1 MKKLFALFMLLFL
14 MGNSH
19 IKAQNAPVE
28 PLKRSGWF
36 ISPRIGYDILPMYEN
51 NTPYIDYKGGI
62 EAGISTD
69 YYWNWF
75 GIGADFD
82 FIKNKPQNTFPG
94 ESITY
99 PHGNS
104 PVFTLTEDPITRMFV
119 GIGPSFKYS
128 KDKFMAELNLRGG
141 YGTINGGRLEYVET
155 AGGSPILL
163 NFHAGYKYSGLAA
176 KAQLRFTYF
185 VKEYFG
191 LQFGAYYINHFKVT
205 EEVDSGYGMSAGY
218 WKTQEV
224 HGGEFT
230 ILEEFQRRE
239 KPCDCNISSV
249 GVFAGVVFQIP
260 IKPKMKVVEEKKE
273 EDCKICDTYALAVTA
288 RDKFTGQVLP
298 DTDVAV
304 KDLDGNIVQS
314 GTTNKFGVVVFNDV
328 KPDNYTIEGIL
339 YDVPLEQNMT
349 NKDEFKPKETLQKDI
364 LYTDNNFILRGKTVV
379 CNTEDPLEDVSVY
392 LVNKAQAEEK
402 VTKTDAKGEFMFHVK
417 QQTDYEIYGKKDNYL
432 SQIESVSTKDYDRNA
447 TLFVKLE
454 ICMDKADCGTAIKL
468 ENIHYDLDKYFIR
481 EDAKP
486 ELDRLVRFMKDNPGV
501 KVEISSHTDSR
512 GSAEYNRKLSD
523 NRAKAAVDYLVSQGI
538 GRSRLTG
545 IGYGESRLLNHCSD
559 GVKCSEEEHQLNR
572 RTEMKVICP
581 DENK

>member
-1 MKKLFALFMLLFL
+1 MKKLLLLFFGLLFMVNFQ
-14 MGNSH
+14 S
-19 IKAQNAPVE
+19 KAQDAPVD

-36 ISPRIGYDILPMYEN
+36 ISPRIGYDILPMYDN

-82 FIKNKPQNTFPG
+82 FIKNKPQNTFNG
-94 ESITY
+94 EAITY
-99 PHGNS
+99 FHGNA
-104 PVFTLTEDPITRMFV
+104 PTFTLTENSISRMFF

-128 KDKFMAELNLRGG
+128 KDKFMSELNLRMG
-141 YGTINGGRLEYVET
+141 YGTVDGGRVEYSET
-155 AGGSPILL
+155 SSGTPILL
-163 NFHAGYKYSGLAA
+163 NFHAGYNNYSGLAA

-205 EEVDSGYGMSAGY
+205 EDTDATLGMSAGY

-230 ILEEFQRRE
+230 VLEEFQERV
-239 KPCDCNISSV
+239 KPCDCNVSSV

-260 IKPKMKVVEEKKE
+260 IKPKVIVEEKKE
-273 EDCKICDTYALAVTA
+273 EDCNICDTYALAVTA

-304 KDLDGNIVQS
+304 KDMEGNVVQT

-339 YDVPLEQNMT
+339 YDVPLEQNVT
-349 NKDEFKPKETLQKDI
+349 RKDEFKPKETLQKDL
-364 LYTDNNFILRGKTVV
+364 LYSDPNFILKGKTVV
-379 CNTEDPLEDVSVY
+379 CNTDEPLPGVSVH
-392 LVNKAQAEEK
+392 LVNKAQAGEK
-402 VTKTDAKGEFMFHVK
+402 VTTTDENGEFMFHIK
-417 QQTDYEIYGKKDNYL
+417 QQADYDIYGKKDNYL
-432 SQIESVSTKDYDRNA
+432 SQIETLSTKDFDRNA

-512 GSAEYNRKLSD
+512 GSAEYNRVLSD

-538 GRSRLTG
+538 DRSRLVG
-545 IGYGESRLLNHCSD
+545 IGYGESKLLNHCSD

-581 DENK
+581 EDK

>member
-1 MKKLFALFMLLFL
+1 MKKLIPLLFSL
-14 MGNSH
+14 LLLTAFQS
-19 IKAQNAPVE
+19 KAQTTTTQVD

-36 ISPRIGYDILPMYEN
+36 ISPRIGYDILPMYKN
-51 NTPYIDYKGGI
+51 NTPYINYKGGI
-62 EAGISTD
+62 EAGISAD

-75 GIGADFD
+75 GLGADFD
-82 FIKNKPQNTFPG
+82 FIKNKPKNTFEG
-94 ESITY
+94 DKIMY
-99 PHGNS
+99 PHGLS
-104 PVFTLTEDPITRMFV
+104 PTFSLTEQSISRMFF

-141 YGTINGGRLEYVET
+141 YGTVNGGRLEYTET
-155 AGGSPILL
+155 ASGTPILL

-185 VKEYFG
+185 FKEYLG

-205 EEVDSGYGMSAGY
+205 EEKDAGTGISSGY
-218 WKTQEV
+218 WTTRE
-224 HGGEFT
+224 HGENSY
-230 ILEEFQRRE
+230 LEEFNVRE
-239 KPCDCNISSV
+239 KPCDCNISSI
-249 GVFAGVVFQIP
+249 GVFAGIVFQIP
-260 IKPKMKVVEEKKE
+260 IKPKVKVVEEKE

-288 RDKFTGQVLP
+288 RDKYTGQILP

-304 KDLDGNIVQS
+304 KDMDGNVVQT

-339 YDVPLEQNMT
+339 YEVPLEKNVT

-364 LYTDNNFILRGKTVV
+364 LYTDNNFILKGKAVV
-379 CNTEDPLEDVSVY
+379 CNTEEPLEDVSVH
-392 LVNKAQAEEK
+392 LVNKNQAGEK
-402 VTKTDAKGEFMFHVK
+402 VTKTDSNGEFMFHVK
-417 QQTDYEIYGKKDNYL
+417 QQADYEIYGKKDNYL
-432 SQIESVSTKDYDRNA
+432 SQIENISTKNYDRNA

-454 ICMDKADCGTAIKL
+454 ICMDKADCGTAITLK
-468 ENIHYDLDKYFIR
+468 NIHYDLDKYFIR

-501 KVEISSHTDSR
+501 KVEVSSHTDSR
-512 GSAEYNRKLSD
+512 GSAEYNRVLSD

-538 GRSRLTG
+538 DRSRLKG
-545 IGYGESRLLNHCSD
+545 IGYGESKLLNQCAD
-559 GVKCSEEEHQLNR
+559 GVKCSEEEHQVNR

-581 DENK
+581 DAQ